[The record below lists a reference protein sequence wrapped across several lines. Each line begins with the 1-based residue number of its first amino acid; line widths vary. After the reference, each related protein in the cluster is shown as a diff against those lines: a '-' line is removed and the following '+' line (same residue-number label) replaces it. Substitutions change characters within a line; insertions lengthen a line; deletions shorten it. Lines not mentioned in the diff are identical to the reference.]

1 MIQELYIFS
10 SNFTRFTF
18 KTENFFLL
26 LLLMIMKKR
35 KKEKKKRKEIDTM
48 YIFECIV
55 SRLW

>member
-1 MIQELYIFS
+1 MIQELYVFS

-35 KKEKKKRKEIDTM
+35 KKKKKKKNRYNV
-48 YIFECIV
+48 YI
-55 SRLW
+55 

>member
-18 KTENFFLL
+18 KTENFFF
-26 LLLMIMKKR
+26 IIIINDNEKKKKR
-35 KKEKKKRKEIDTM
+35 KKKRKEIDTM

>member
-35 KKEKKKRKEIDTM
+35 KKEKKKKRNRYNV
-48 YIFECIV
+48 YI
-55 SRLW
+55 